1 LIEKLHTF
9 IENGDV
15 LSIKKLMED
24 ENLIIKDGKLIAN
37 DMEAIKD
44 KEKYW
49 DQIQLIKKIQLNS
62 IYGSLTNIGSLF
74 FDQRLGQ
81 SCTLSGRCTTR
92 HMGSKINEYIMGT
105 YDLGASCVAG
115 DTDSV
120 VGDSTINTDIGTT
133 TIENLFLKGS
143 IFWSNGDK
151 EYSVN
156 DRIKIQ
162 HYKQD
167 GSLGYVD
174 YNYVYRHKVSKRK
187 FKIKTMDGKFVIVTE
202 DHSVMIL
209 ENGNLVEKKPLELK
223 KGDKVITTTNKSE
236 IEEIEDLGYFDDE
249 YVYDL
254 GVKDADPYFFAN
266 DILVHNSIYFT
277 VANPDDYDKE
287 SFVKFS
293 DKIASD
299 VNATFSDYFNA
310 TFNVPLQ
317 NTKVIKCGREIC
329 ATAALFIKKKR
340 YTALVYDEKG
350 YRYDTKGKEGKLKIM
365 GLDIKR
371 ADCPAWVQ
379 QKLEDTIF
387 QLLAKE
393 YSEAEILEY
402 IRAWREEFAS
412 FDPWKMGT
420 PKRVNKLTYY
430 TGVFRNK
437 TKGITVPG
445 HVRASI
451 NWNDML
457 NFHNDRNSMT
467 IMDGQ
472 KVIVCKL
479 LKNKFN
485 IDSIAYPIDQHFLP
499 DWFKVMPFDTNLMVT
514 TAVDQRIENIFGM
527 LDWNLEQSKETE
539 TFRENFSWE

>member
-49 DQIQLIKKIQLNS
+49 DQIQLIKKIALNS
-62 IYGSLTNIGSLF
+62 IYGALTNAGSLF

-105 YDLGASCVAG
+105 YDLGTSCVAG
-115 DTDSV
+115 DTD
-120 VGDSTINTDIGTT
+120 
-133 TIENLFLKGS
+133 
-143 IFWSNGDK
+143 
-151 EYSVN
+151 
-156 DRIKIQ
+156 
-162 HYKQD
+162 
-167 GSLGYVD
+167 
-174 YNYVYRHKVSKRK
+174 
-187 FKIKTMDGKFVIVTE
+187 
-202 DHSVMIL
+202 
-209 ENGNLVEKKPLELK
+209 
-223 KGDKVITTTNKSE
+223 
-236 IEEIEDLGYFDDE
+236 
-249 YVYDL
+249 
-254 GVKDADPYFFAN
+254 
-266 DILVHNSIYFT
+266 SIYFT

-457 NFHNDRNSMT
+457 NFQNDRNSMT